1 MLSLYF
7 PGGDLKAQFINARP
21 HTAGISGREP
31 TYTAGYIELIY
42 TFYRLFVGIAPRRHD
57 YRVGFGEHRPILR
70 HVDAETRHRRYEPRF
85 LAADQQVVARHA
97 EPREVVAEHDARHR
111 QMERADANW

>member
-21 HTAGISGREP
+21 HTAGVSGREP

-42 TFYRLFVGIAPRRHD
+42 TFCRLFSWGMRQIAGYMEDYWATVGWTFRYPASAICATGSPR
-57 YRVGFGEHRPILR
+57 
-70 HVDAETRHRRYEPRF
+70 
-85 LAADQQVVARHA
+85 
-97 EPREVVAEHDARHR
+97 
-111 QMERADANW
+111 WK